1 MPSHATEGRGRRI
14 VHAEVSVRPAPS
26 GLPTRHLVSADTGA
40 TSLFVAEQ
48 WLRPGQRVPLHLHP
62 VEEALIFLA
71 GTGEATIGHE
81 PHPIAAGVTLHVPA
95 RVVHGFSSSG
105 DEDLHLLVVFPGPR
119 FAETTFV
126 ED

>member
-1 MPSHATEGRGRRI
+1 M
-14 VHAEVSVRPAPS
+14 RPAPS
-26 GLPTRHLVSADTGA
+26 GLPTRRLVSAENGA

-48 WLRPGQRVPLHLHP
+48 WLYPGERVPLHVHP

-71 GTGEATIGHE
+71 GEGEATIGDE
-81 PHPIAAGVTLHVPA
+81 RFPIAAGVTLFVPA
-95 RVVHGFSSSG
+95 RVVHGFSSLG
-105 DEDLHLLVVFPGPR
+105 AEDLHVLVVFPGPN